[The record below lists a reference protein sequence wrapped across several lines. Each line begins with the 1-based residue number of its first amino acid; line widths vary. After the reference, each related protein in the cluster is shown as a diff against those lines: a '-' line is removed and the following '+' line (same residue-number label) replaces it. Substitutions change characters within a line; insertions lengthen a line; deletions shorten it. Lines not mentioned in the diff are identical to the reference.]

1 MISAVTVRKY
11 LPQDVPD
18 MIEIWNGV
26 VKEGN
31 AFPQEELLD
40 DVSGREFFST
50 QSYCG
55 VAENEEGKRI
65 FGMYILH
72 PNNVGRCGHICN
84 ASYAVSPESRGLH
97 IGEKLVLD
105 CMEQAGKL
113 GFRILQFNAVVAS
126 NLHARHLYERIGFQ
140 QLGTIPKGFRLKDG
154 SYEDICPYFIEL

>member
-50 QSYCG
+50 QS
-55 VAENEEGKRI
+55 
-65 FGMYILH
+65 
-72 PNNVGRCGHICN
+72 
-84 ASYAVSPESRGLH
+84 
-97 IGEKLVLD
+97 
-105 CMEQAGKL
+105 
-113 GFRILQFNAVVAS
+113 
-126 NLHARHLYERIGFQ
+126 
-140 QLGTIPKGFRLKDG
+140 
-154 SYEDICPYFIEL
+154 